1 MDFSSISWLGVVAA
15 FAVNFFVGLL
25 WFGPKTFYPLWW
37 KALGKDPS
45 TEPGTGSS
53 MGVVFGATAI
63 AGLILSISMSVLA
76 SLISQTNGSA
86 LTILDGIQLGLFVGV
101 GVVTAQSLSHRLF
114 GQQGWLVWAIES
126 GGDIAAALAIGT
138 VLSFFY

>member
-1 MDFSSISWLGVVAA
+1 VDFSAINWVGVLVA
-15 FAVNFFVGLL
+15 FAANFVVGLL
-25 WFGPKTFYPLWW
+25 WFGPNTFYPLWW

-63 AGLILSISMSVLA
+63 AGFILSISMSVLA
-76 SLISQTNGSA
+76 TYVAQANGGSFSLGDG
-86 LTILDGIQLGLFVGV
+86 LTVGLLTGLGLVS
-101 GVVTAQSLSHRLF
+101 AQALSHRLF
-114 GQQGWLVWAIES
+114 GQQGWMVWAIES

>member
-15 FAVNFFVGLL
+15 FSVNFVVGLL

-45 TEPGTGSS
+45 TELGTGSS

-63 AGLILSISMSVLA
+63 AGFILSISMSLLA
-76 SLISQTNGSA
+76 TCVAQSNGGSFSLGDG
-86 LTILDGIQLGLFVGV
+86 LTLGLVIGV

-138 VLSFFY
+138 ALSFFY